1 MLSTC
6 SPNCWRTTCAMLSRL
21 AVLERDIIE
30 LTPSSLPLPDP
41 ALSCSHA
48 IGLALP
54 VPMLGLAPPLRM
66 SPYPPA
72 APLRDALPTVAG
84 KACSSRG
91 SRSREAARWLAAP
104 WPGAA
109 GCTIACFIWLRYA
122 VWRMWNSPISKTLRT
137 MYISRCCRSLTTTRH
152 TREKGGPTRR
162 GPTSTLELIERTS
175 LPSISRITS
184 PTLSLPES
192 CAAAPLCNR
201 RTCSPPPS
209 TRAMSMPSPTFA
221 SESLSGKG
229 MVGWRRSV
237 TVSSRH

>member
-1 MLSTC
+1 M
-6 SPNCWRTTCAMLSRL
+6 
-21 AVLERDIIE
+21 
-30 LTPSSLPLPDP
+30 
-41 ALSCSHA
+41 
-48 IGLALP
+48 
-54 VPMLGLAPPLRM
+54 
-66 SPYPPA
+66 
-72 APLRDALPTVAG
+72 
-84 KACSSRG
+84 
-91 SRSREAARWLAAP
+91 
-104 WPGAA
+104 
-109 GCTIACFIWLRYA
+109 
-122 VWRMWNSPISKTLRT
+122 LRT

-221 SESLSGKG
+221 SESLSEKG

-237 TVSSRH
+237 TVSSRHCGSPRNVLRMRRVTVIGTSSGPTIRLATSSGVS